1 MRREGEVSGREGL
14 LSSSLILWASWY
26 FIRVLCPTPIG
37 LVSMWLSGRFFF
49 LNIGVKRRQGVR
61 MLGSNSPCEASSS
74 PKWWLMAQ
82 RGAPAW
88 WFGGPLWHLLM
99 LSRIVL
105 NQPVFKH
112 WKAFQAAL
120 PLGQW
125 PGVHVLDACLESL
138 WNRIEQLA
146 LQTHRHIHPPPSR
159 TVVLSLG
166 GSEAH
171 YIFLLPEKDPAHLL
185 LPACTH
191 DAQQEAIKR
200 CLPSAQSPPHSM
212 KEPEEK
218 CSRLLVSNVMS
229 GETAAMQIM
238 QTLFK
243 KKRQNPVVALI
254 SICGWFSPNPGSS
267 RMKKSINDI

>member
-1 MRREGEVSGREGL
+1 
-14 LSSSLILWASWY
+14 
-26 FIRVLCPTPIG
+26 
-37 LVSMWLSGRFFF
+37 
-49 LNIGVKRRQGVR
+49 
-61 MLGSNSPCEASSS
+61 
-74 PKWWLMAQ
+74 MAQ

-112 WKAFQAAL
+112 EKAFQAAL

-146 LQTHRHIHPPPSR
+146 LQTQRHIHPPPSR
-159 TVVLSLG
+159 TVDLSLG
-166 GSEAH
+166 GSEANS
-171 YIFLLPEKDPAHLL
+171 IFLLPEKDPACLL
-185 LPACTH
+185 LPVCTR

-200 CLPSAQSPPHSM
+200 CLPAAQSPPRSM

-218 CSRLLVSNVMS
+218 CSRPLVSNVIS

-238 QTLFK
+238 QILK
-243 KKRQNPVVALI
+243 KKKKKKAE
-254 SICGWFSPNPGSS
+254 SS
-267 RMKKSINDI
+267 RCFDIYLWLI